1 MIDQDAKDKIGDM
14 LNQIMVLESKV
25 AAAATRVLKERDI
38 KLPFT
43 TPDGEKFPN
52 VIRSAHLFQ
61 ISGDYDCPESPFGWC
76 MYDLFLNKDIEN
88 NCVFCNQSKYRE
100 PAWLLGR

>member
-1 MIDQDAKDKIGDM
+1 MIDQDAKNKIHEM
-14 LNQIMVLESKV
+14 LNQIMALESKIV
-25 AAAATRVLKERDI
+25 VEANRVLKERDI

-52 VIRSAHLFQ
+52 VLRSTTLFQ
-61 ISGDYDCPESPFGWC
+61 ISNDYDCPESPFGWC

-88 NCVFCNQSKYRE
+88 NCVFCNQSKDRE
-100 PAWLLGR
+100 PARLLGR